1 MGDSLYGRAALDIT
15 ASHGLGPL
23 AAALTVAGGSSI
35 GALPTQ
41 RYVEGL
47 GGVSVNGPAVAVP
60 AHPNSAG
67 AASQFRST
75 LATLAGS

>member
-1 MGDSLYGRAALDIT
+1 MNTYTPSLGHHVCAA
-15 ASHGLGPL
+15 
-23 AAALTVAGGSSI
+23 
-35 GALPTQ
+35 PTQ

-47 GGVSVNGPAVAVP
+47 GVLSVNGPAVAVP

-75 LATLAGS
+75 LAAVQAG

>member
-1 MGDSLYGRAALDIT
+1 VDTYTPSLGHHVC
-15 ASHGLGPL
+15 ASP
-23 AAALTVAGGSSI
+23 TV
-35 GALPTQ
+35 

-67 AASQFRST
+67 AASQFRT
-75 LATLAGS
+75 ALAAVQGS